1 MGLGDGMLLA
11 VVGAL
16 LGWHGVVVT
25 LSVGSMIGTV
35 IVLTALLVRRA
46 SGEPP
51 PTAAPAAPTAPDR
64 DRERDPGAGEPAP
77 GEPENPSVLF
87 TEVPF
92 GAFLAM
98 AAVLYLF
105 AEPWVQFHFHLPG
118 G

>member
-16 LGWHGVVVT
+16 LGWHGVVAA
-25 LSVGSMIGTV
+25 LSGGSMIGTV

-46 SGEPP
+46 GGEQP
-51 PTAAPAAPTAPDR
+51 PTAAPAAPAAPDS
-64 DRERDPGAGEPAP
+64 DRDPGTAGLAP
-77 GEPENPSVLF
+77 GEPEKPSVLF

-98 AAVLYLF
+98 GAVLYLF